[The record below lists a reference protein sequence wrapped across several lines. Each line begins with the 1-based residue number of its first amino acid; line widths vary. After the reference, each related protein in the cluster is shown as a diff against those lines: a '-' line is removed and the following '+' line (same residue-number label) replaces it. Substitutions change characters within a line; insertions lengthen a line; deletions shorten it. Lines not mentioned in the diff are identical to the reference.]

1 MQKKYHLNY
10 RFEDQPS
17 MYKDIHLEQIGRRH
31 CSPREIIG
39 KHAHIN
45 WYELTIAI
53 DGKGTVITNDEPKT
67 ISKGDIYLSF
77 PGDFHEIISSS
88 EDPLKYDFLS
98 FSTKNLSLKKELKK
112 IVAETLSCDQ
122 RIFRD
127 DAVRSAVSFAISEIS
142 SDKKYCTEVLSS
154 ILEQILFLV
163 IRNFDENKKEYKKKN
178 INAADELCFQIMH
191 YIDTHIHSITSLSN
205 LSRVFRFNYSYLSKL
220 FKNTTGRSI
229 SDYYQT
235 RRLDMARLLILEKK
249 LKIHQ
254 IAETLN
260 YSSLYSFSK
269 AFKSKYGVSPSNY
282 SDKND

>member
-10 RFEDQPS
+10 RFEDQSS

-31 CSPREIIG
+31 CSPGEIIG
-39 KHAHIN
+39 KHAHID
-45 WYELTIAI
+45 WYELTLAI
-53 DGKGTVITNDEPKT
+53 DGEAIVATNDEPKT

-77 PGDFHEIISSS
+77 PGDFHEIISSN
-88 EDPLKYDFLS
+88 EAPLKYDFLS
-98 FSTKNLSLKKELKK
+98 FSTKNPVLKKEFKK
-112 IVAETLSCDQ
+112 IVSETLTCDR

-142 SDKKYCTEVLSS
+142 SDKKYRTEVLSS
-154 ILEQILFLV
+154 ILEQVLFLV

-191 YIDTHIHSITSLSN
+191 YIDTHIHSITNLSD

-269 AFKSKYGVSPSNY
+269 AFKSKYGVSPSHY
-282 SDKND
+282 LEKND